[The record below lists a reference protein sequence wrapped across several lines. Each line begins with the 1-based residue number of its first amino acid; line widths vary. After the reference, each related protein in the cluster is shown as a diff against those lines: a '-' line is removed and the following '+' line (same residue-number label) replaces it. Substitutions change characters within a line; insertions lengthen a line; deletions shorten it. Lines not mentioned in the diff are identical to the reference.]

1 MICEDR
7 RERDSKKNQKH
18 KTKQK
23 QTWQLTHSPISA
35 FRNSDGK
42 TKKKAAN
49 ETH

>member
-18 KTKQK
+18 KTKQE

-42 TKKKAAN
+42 TKKKGS
-49 ETH
+49 